1 MTEQEESLKPQE
13 ASDAEDQR
21 AASDAFAQD
30 DGSEPMGFSARVE
43 DDELKALFLR
53 LERELERG
61 DYAQARRGLSQAR
74 EQIASKGLSEDRVIV
89 EAMSYYD
96 ARLGTDPMA
105 VYVLLL
111 CVLTVAMIALALYAR

>member
-13 ASDAEDQR
+13 ASDAEAQR

-30 DGSEPMGFSARVE
+30 DESEPMGFSARVE
-43 DDELKALFLR
+43 DGELKALFLR

-61 DYAQARRGLSQAR
+61 DYAQAHRSLGQAR
-74 EQIASKGLSEDRVIV
+74 EQIASKGLSEDEVIV
-89 EAMSYYD
+89 EAMSHYG
-96 ARLGTDPMA
+96 ARLGTDHMA

-111 CVLTVAMIALALYAR
+111 CMLSVAMIALALYAR

>member
-1 MTEQEESLKPQE
+1 MTDQEESLKPQE
-13 ASDAEDQR
+13 ASDAEAQR

-30 DGSEPMGFSARVE
+30 DESEPMGFSARVE
-43 DDELKALFLR
+43 DSELKALFLR

-61 DYAQARRGLSQAR
+61 DYAQARRSLDQAR
-74 EQIASKGLSEDRVIV
+74 EQIASKGLSEDEVIV
-89 EAMSYYD
+89 EAMSHYG

-111 CVLTVAMIALALYAR
+111 CVLSVAMIALALYAR